1 MHCSKAHREMITCNL
16 LESSLSSWVY
26 VTSKSPL
33 SSLVVHTLKSMW
45 IRGSKRLCGNLQRSG
60 TLARPVESN
69 FLFFTISLE
78 SEYNC

>member
-1 MHCSKAHREMITCNL
+1 MHCSEVHRKMIICNF
-16 LESSLSSWVY
+16 LESSLC
-26 VTSKSPL
+26 KSPV

-60 TLARPVESN
+60 TLASPVESN